1 MEKTRTV
8 KDLKNQVCD
17 EVGASREQGMGHLS
31 REHQMFWRKLNDIG
45 GRNIATHLPEEYQD
59 IDETVELSSDEYALL
74 LAEFRRMQRAVKG

>member
-1 MEKTRTV
+1 
-8 KDLKNQVCD
+8 
-17 EVGASREQGMGHLS
+17 
-31 REHQMFWRKLNDIG
+31 MFWRKLNDIG